1 MFLIPFMAHVLAQ
14 GVYVLQDNSFKPIAR
29 LSSWEGR
36 QDATKRAK
44 VVRTTDLRSSIQ
56 RPHGTRFL
64 VCYDARGYCERGS
77 FAVGI
82 DWYSST

>member
-1 MFLIPFMAHVLAQ
+1 MIPSLPHILVQ

-44 VVRTTDLRSSIQ
+44 VV
-56 RPHGTRFL
+56 G
-64 VCYDARGYCERGS
+64 
-77 FAVGI
+77 
-82 DWYSST
+82 